1 MQPKT
6 ERPVKTR
13 EQSER
18 KGNPE
23 CSGSAGPRRRALL
36 AKIHI
41 AAKEL
46 GMRAADYRAL
56 LMGEFGMPS
65 AADLSVEEMERL
77 VEHLAARGWRP
88 LPGPPGR
95 FGPSV
100 SKRRKQ
106 AFALQARARQVFSQL
121 YDTDGRRLE
130 GLCEKICGRKD
141 LSSCLDIV
149 KLRRLL
155 AVLEGIRR
163 SESRAGC
170 TLH

>member
-1 MQPKT
+1 M
-6 ERPVKTR
+6 KTR
-13 EQSER
+13 EQSDR
-18 KGNPE
+18 KGSPP
-23 CSGSAGPRRRALL
+23 SPDPVGPRRRALL

-41 AAKEL
+41 AAKQL

-56 LMGEFGMPS
+56 LMGEFGIPS
-65 AADLSVEEMERL
+65 AGDLSVEEMERL

-88 LPGPPGR
+88 LQGPRAR
-95 FGPSV
+95 FGPPL

-106 AFALQARARQVFSQL
+106 AFALQARARQVFSRL
-121 YDTDGRRLE
+121 EDCDERRLE

-163 SESRAGC
+163 SESVGGR